1 MDCCQIVAEFDEVD
15 DENIDSVKQ
24 MPYIN
29 NNNIAVDKA
38 VDVILTRGK
47 RLLTRY
53 LTGQKTLYVNVCMF
67 YATLME
73 LESCLIF
80 FLCLYVPILR

>member
-1 MDCCQIVAEFDEVD
+1 LDCCQIVAEFDEVD

>member
-1 MDCCQIVAEFDEVD
+1 LDCCQIVAEFDEVD

-53 LTGQKTLYVNVCMF
+53 FTGQKTLYVNVCMF